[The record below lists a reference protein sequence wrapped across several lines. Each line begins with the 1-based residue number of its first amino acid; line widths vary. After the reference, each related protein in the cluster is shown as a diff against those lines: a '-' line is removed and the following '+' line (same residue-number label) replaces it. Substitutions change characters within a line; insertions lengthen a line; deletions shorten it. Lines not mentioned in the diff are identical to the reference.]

1 MGGISFNG
9 IQAPEHAD
17 FSMNTLFYDFSND
30 VIIDKT
36 GIGMPA
42 IMANRCDI
50 PCPPD
55 RWKSW
60 IDINGVRVCFRFYK
74 FLLRGYTYEDAQMK
88 YVAETMLD
96 FWNRDPENTI
106 EVGRIALGNL
116 VGCGKA
122 DKIEQLRLL
131 VF

>member
-42 IMANRCDI
+42 IMANRCDL
-50 PCPPD
+50 PCPQD
-55 RWKSW
+55 RWQSW

-74 FLLRGYTYEDAQMK
+74 FLLRGCTFDDRQMEYVTDELLKSWAHDAQH
-88 YVAETMLD
+88 
-96 FWNRDPENTI
+96 TI
-106 EVGRIALGNL
+106 EVGREALGNL
-116 VGCGKA
+116 VGCQDV
-122 DKIEQLRLL
+122 DKIEK
-131 VF
+131 